1 MELFMLSP
9 RSPNQDLISWLS
21 QKGNFKSVNQESSD
35 QQISGVICLIDPLP
49 FLKESDLAI
58 TKLLFCLV

>member
-35 QQISGVICLIDPLP
+35 QQISGVICLIDWFKIT
-49 FLKESDLAI
+49 FLGEP
-58 TKLLFCLV
+58 TN